1 MRPTHPISEVN
12 DGCLYCGVEQP
23 LCSLTDRCYC
33 DAVSCPTCQRNGT
46 CCEMARCESCT
57 RAFPIDAMD
66 YDNAASLYWCRA
78 CDAELAADAAEEA
91 LADAHPRVRALA
103 RGVRA
108 RGRTFVWVPR
118 SSWAGLPWVCPTE
131 GVA

>member
-1 MRPTHPISEVN
+1 MRPVHPISETA
-12 DGCLYCGVEQP
+12 DGCIWCGVEQS

-57 RAFPIDAMD
+57 RAFPIDGMTESD
-66 YDNAASLYWCRA
+66 GLYWCA
-78 CDAELAADAAEEA
+78 GCDAELAAEAAAEA
-91 LADAHPRVRALA
+91 LADAAPAVQSLA
-103 RGVRA
+103 RGVAA
-108 RGRTFVWVPR
+108 RGRRFVYMPR